1 MAITREDMSNSKFKQ
16 LLAPIALT
24 ADKGDIPA
32 LDITGFESASF
43 IANVGA
49 ADANHVPD
57 DNNHLQVK
65 LEHSDDNVNF
75 AACRDDEVIGSMPGM
90 LATGTFAKIKED
102 PNNDSVFA
110 AGYKGNRRYVRPV
123 VKATGN
129 LGNGVIL
136 GIAAIMRGSKYRPVD
151 L

>member
-16 LLAPIALT
+16 LLSPVALA
-24 ADKGDIPA
+24 ADKADIPA
-32 LDITGFESASF
+32 LDVTGFESASF

-75 AACRDDEVIGSMPGM
+75 AACLDNEVVGSMPGM
-90 LATGTFAKIKED
+90 LATGTFAHVKED
-102 PNNDSVFA
+102 PNMGSVFM
-110 AGYKGNRRYVRPV
+110 AGYKGNKRYVRPA

-136 GIAAIMRGSKYRPVD
+136 GVVAIMRGSKYRPVD
-151 L
+151 G